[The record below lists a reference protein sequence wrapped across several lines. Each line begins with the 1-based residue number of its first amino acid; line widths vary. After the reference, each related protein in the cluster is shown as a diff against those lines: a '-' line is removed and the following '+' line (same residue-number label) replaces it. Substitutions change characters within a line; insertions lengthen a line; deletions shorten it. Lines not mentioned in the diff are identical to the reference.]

1 MGIVT
6 DGASRLLN
14 ATDASGGLDACGDEY
29 MRDDGGETQLEIV
42 EASLPQVHA
51 QQPSEERGGR
61 RW

>member
-42 EASLPQVHA
+42 AYIS
-51 QQPSEERGGR
+51 PSYEGSS
-61 RW
+61 